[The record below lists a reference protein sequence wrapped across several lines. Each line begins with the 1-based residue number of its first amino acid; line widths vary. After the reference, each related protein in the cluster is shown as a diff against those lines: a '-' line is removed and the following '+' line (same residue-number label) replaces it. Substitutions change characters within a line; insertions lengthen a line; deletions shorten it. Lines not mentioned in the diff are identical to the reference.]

1 MAPDDEVKLL
11 WDEHRS
17 APFPDGLAGEE
28 TAGVDLVLLDA
39 DIAGCIE
46 TSLGNKGR
54 LDEWR
59 KAVLAK
65 CLDDLDRVLP
75 LLQDAGAREYYERLR
90 RLAQVTLA

>member
-1 MAPDDEVKLL
+1 MPPDEVRLL

-28 TAGVDLVLLDA
+28 IAGVDIVMLDA
-39 DIAGCIE
+39 DIAGCVA
-46 TSLGNKGR
+46 TALGNHGR
-54 LDEWR
+54 PAVER

-75 LLQDAGAREYYERLR
+75 LLQDEGAREYYERLR
-90 RLAQVTLA
+90 RLAQLTLT